1 MGESELGM
9 FIYQYDTPMCEEAI
23 ERLRKTGLFEDE
35 DLDSLGGRF
44 CYEIARPAVLG
55 WGMVPHDVYWSPNK
69 ASCLVGYT
77 GSYIQ
82 HLCKTEQV
90 SYWWHSGGYLISVD
104 EIIKLRKRYLARHN
118 K

>member
-55 WGMVPHDVYWSPNK
+55 WAWS
-69 ASCLVGYT
+69 LMMFIGLLT
-77 GSYIQ
+77 
-82 HLCKTEQV
+82 
-90 SYWWHSGGYLISVD
+90 
-104 EIIKLRKRYLARHN
+104 KRVV
-118 K
+118 